1 MASLRRRITV
11 GIRNIA
17 KIYGPYIQYEKFK
30 SDPEHWN
37 SSAPKIVY
45 LPPEKFPAPA
55 GPGSERLSIGRG
67 RTSRYIFYDNG
78 RKVVRAKSFEFWS
91 SNRPFHHL
99 FSPHAHGDIISHNSQ
114 WRDATLSLL
123 AFTITAQGTTNTGD
137 RPYTINTNRES
148 KVSRRRPSGHGRAS
162 AVPGSVCFWGIL
174 GTGGAGAER
183 CREGQPT
190 DIHRQQMRTNGFSKS
205 IDCPT

>member
-1 MASLRRRITV
+1 MHGIYLISRHLHPARARPSRRDGWKHGPCGSLDRIIMASLRRRITV
-11 GIRNIA
+11 GIRNIP

-45 LPPEKFPAPA
+45 LPPGKFPAPA

-67 RTSRYIFYDNG
+67 RTSRYIFYNNG

-123 AFTITAQGTTNTGD
+123 ALTITAQ
-137 RPYTINTNRES
+137 R
-148 KVSRRRPSGHGRAS
+148 HH
-162 AVPGSVCFWGIL
+162 
-174 GTGGAGAER
+174 
-183 CREGQPT
+183 Q
-190 DIHRQQMRTNGFSKS
+190 HR
-205 IDCPT
+205 